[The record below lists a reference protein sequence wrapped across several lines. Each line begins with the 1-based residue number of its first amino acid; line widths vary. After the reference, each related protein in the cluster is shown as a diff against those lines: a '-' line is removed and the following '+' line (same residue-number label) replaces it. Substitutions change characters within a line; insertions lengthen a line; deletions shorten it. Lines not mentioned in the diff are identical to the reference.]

1 LNAKNRQLITTLIV
15 FLSTNELIL
24 YRYQKQ
30 KSIVFNLLEY
40 SVLITDFNLLMNL
53 TFYFKKYK
61 IITVGLL
68 TLLLFYAFYLPEQLF
83 NKPTATVIES
93 TEGELLGA
101 QIASDGQWR
110 FPKCDSVPEKFKHC
124 IIQFEDAHFYQHP
137 GFNPISIVKALKS
150 NISKRNIV
158 RGGSTITQQVIRL
171 SRNGKSRT
179 YLEKLKELIL
189 ATRLEINYSKNEI
202 LNYYA
207 SNAPFGGNVV
217 GIDVASWRYF
227 GIQAHQLS
235 WAESAT
241 LAVLPNAPSL
251 IYPGKNQQRLVEKR
265 NRLLHKLYNQK
276 IIDTLTY
283 QLAIQETLPQK
294 PFPLPQKAP
303 HLLQKIAKSNKGE
316 RIKTSVKYNTQ
327 EILNTVVRQ
336 HHSILKQN
344 EVHNMAVLVL
354 DVKTKKI
361 LGYVGNTPTIKEN
374 QKDVN
379 VIDAPRST
387 GSVLKPLLYMAMLD
401 KGELLPNTLVPDIPT
416 TIADYKPENFNLQ
429 YTGAVTAK
437 KALAKSLNIPA
448 VRMLHQYGLARF
460 YDELGKFKLKHVNK
474 GANHYGLSL
483 ILGGAESSLWDLC
496 NTYASLAGTLNHYTE
511 SSSEYYTHEFNKASF
526 IKNETTDLGKL
537 THEKPVFNA
546 GSIYLAF
553 EAMKEVNRPEGD
565 EAWKFYDSSKEIAWK
580 TGTSFGNRDAW
591 AIGVTK
597 GIVVGV
603 WVGNADGEGRP
614 DLTGINSAAPVLFD
628 VFNLFPKSTWF
639 AKPFDELAEVNT
651 CTQSGYLATELCDT
665 NKTWIPAL
673 GKRFKACPFHH
684 LVHLDKNS
692 NHRVNTSCETLENI
706 EHTPWFTLPPLQEWY
721 YKKHHAN
728 YKTLPELRDDCKQ
741 ETGRTM
747 DFISPKNNSTII
759 LAKNEH
765 EKTNPIILKIAHIN
779 PETKVFWY
787 IDNKYIQTTETF
799 HEIGVLPTEGRH
811 TITVVDAIGN
821 ELKRT
826 ITVKR

>member
-1 LNAKNRQLITTLIV
+1 MNTITT
-15 FLSTNELIL
+15 F
-24 YRYQKQ
+24 
-30 KSIVFNLLEY
+30 
-40 SVLITDFNLLMNL
+40 
-53 TFYFKKYK
+53 FKKHK
-61 IITVGLL
+61 IKTTMLFIA
-68 TLLLFYAFYLPEQLF
+68 LLFYGFCLPEQLF

-93 TEGELLGA
+93 TEGNLLGA

-110 FPKCDSVPEKFKHC
+110 FPKSDSVPAKFKHC
-124 IIQFEDAHFYQHP
+124 IVQFEDAHFYQHP
-137 GFNPISIVKALKS
+137 GFNPISIFKALKS
-150 NISKRNIV
+150 NISKGSVV

-179 YLEKLKELIL
+179 YFEKLKELIL
-189 ATRLEINYSKNEI
+189 ATRLEISASKEVI
-202 LNYYA
+202 LNYYV

-227 GIQAHQLS
+227 GVQPYQLS

-251 IYPGKNQQRLVEKR
+251 IYPGKNQQKLVKKR
-265 NRLLHKLYNQK
+265 NRLLNKLCQQK

-294 PFPLPQKAP
+294 PFPLPQIAP
-303 HLLQKIAKSNKGE
+303 HLLQKIAKSSKGQ
-316 RIKTSVKYNTQ
+316 RIKTSVKYSVQ
-327 EILNTVVRQ
+327 ESINNIVKQ

-344 EVHNMAVLVL
+344 GVHNMAVLVL
-354 DVKTKKI
+354 DVKTKKV
-361 LGYVGNTPTIKEN
+361 LGYVGNTPTTKEN

-379 VIDAPRST
+379 IIDAPRST
-387 GSVLKPLLYMAMLD
+387 GSVLKPFLYMAMLD
-401 KGELLPNTLVPDIPT
+401 KGELLPNTLVADIPT
-416 TIADYKPENFNLQ
+416 TIANYTPQNFNLQ
-429 YTGAVTAK
+429 YTGAVSAK

-460 YDELGKFKLKHVNK
+460 YDELGDFKLKHINK
-474 GANHYGLSL
+474 GADHYGLSL
-483 ILGGAESSLWDLC
+483 ILGGAESNLWDLC
-496 NTYASLAGTLNHYTE
+496 NTYASLAGTVNHYTE
-511 SSSEYYTHEFNKASF
+511 TSSEYHTKEFDKSSF
-526 IKNETTDLGKL
+526 IKNQSTYFGEL
-537 THEKPVFNA
+537 TLEKTIFDA

-597 GIVVGV
+597 DIVVGV

-614 DLTGINSAAPVLFD
+614 NLTGINSGAPVLFD

-639 AKPFDELAEVNT
+639 IKPYDELVEVST
-651 CTQSGYLATELCDT
+651 CTQSGYMATESC
-665 NKTWIPAL
+665 KTTKNWIPSV
-673 GKRFKACPFHH
+673 GSRFKPCPFHH
-684 LVHLDKNS
+684 IVHLDKNS
-692 NHRVNTSCETLENI
+692 NYRVNTSCEALDNI
-706 EHTPWFTLPPLQEWY
+706 ENTPWFTLPPLQEWY

-728 YKTLPELRDDCKQ
+728 YKTLPKLRDDCAR
-741 ETGRTM
+741 ETGATM
-747 DFISPKNNSTII
+747 DFISPKNNSTVI

-765 EKTNPIILKIAHIN
+765 EKTNPLILKIAHVK

-787 IDNKYIQTTETF
+787 VDDVFIQTTETF
-799 HEIGVLPTEGRH
+799 HEVGVLPNAGKH
-811 TITVVDAIGN
+811 IITVVDALGN

>member
-1 LNAKNRQLITTLIV
+1 M
-15 FLSTNELIL
+15 IL
-24 YRYQKQ
+24 
-30 KSIVFNLLEY
+30 L
-40 SVLITDFNLLMNL
+40 
-53 TFYFKKYK
+53 FYLKKHK
-61 IITVGLL
+61 IKTVGLL
-68 TLLLFYAFYLPEQLF
+68 ILLLFYAFCLPKELF

-93 TEGELLGA
+93 SEGVLLGA

-110 FPKCDSVPEKFKHC
+110 FPKSDSVPAKFKQC
-124 IIQFEDAHFYQHP
+124 IIQFEDAYFYQHP
-137 GFNPISIVKALKS
+137 GFNPISIFKALKS
-150 NISKRNIV
+150 NINKGSVV

-171 SRNGKSRT
+171 SRDGKSRT
-179 YLEKLKELIL
+179 YFEKLKELIL
-189 ATRLEINYSKNEI
+189 ATRLEISTSKDAI

-227 GIQAHQLS
+227 GVQPYQLS

-251 IYPGKNQQRLVEKR
+251 IYPGKNQLKLVKKR
-265 NRLLHKLYNQK
+265 NRLLHKLCQQK

-283 QLAIQETLPQK
+283 QLAIQELLPQK
-294 PFPLPQKAP
+294 PFPLPQIAP

-316 RIKTSVKYNTQ
+316 RIKTSIKLSAQESINTIVK
-327 EILNTVVRQ
+327 Q

-354 DVKTKKI
+354 DVNTKKV
-361 LGYVGNTPTIKEN
+361 LSYVGNTPTTKEN

-379 VIDAPRST
+379 IIDAPRST

-401 KGELLPNTLVPDIPT
+401 KGELLPNTLVADIPT
-416 TIADYKPENFNLQ
+416 TIADYTPQNFNLQ
-429 YTGAVTAK
+429 YSGAVSAK

-448 VRMLHQYGLARF
+448 VRMLQQYGLARF
-460 YDELGKFKLKHVNK
+460 YDELSQFKLKHVNK
-474 GANHYGLSL
+474 GVDHYGLSL

-496 NTYASLAGTLNHYTE
+496 NTYASLAGTVNHYTE
-511 SSSEYYTHEFNKASF
+511 NSSEYYTNEYDKASL
-526 IKNETTDLGKL
+526 IKHGATNFGKL
-537 THEKPVFNA
+537 TPEKTIIDA

-597 GIVVGV
+597 DIVVGV

-614 DLTGINSAAPVLFD
+614 NLTGINSAAPVLFD
-628 VFNLFPKSTWF
+628 VFNVFPKSTWF
-639 AKPFDELAEVNT
+639 AKPFDELVEVNT
-651 CTQSGYLATELCDT
+651 CTQSGYLATEHCEIT
-665 NKTWIPAL
+665 KSWIPRV
-673 GKRFKACPFHH
+673 GNRFKPCPFHH
-684 LVHLDKNS
+684 VVHIDKNS
-692 NHRVNTSCETLENI
+692 NYRVNTSCETLDNI
-706 EHTPWFTLPPLQEWY
+706 KSIPWFTIPPLQEWY

-728 YKTLPELRDDCKQ
+728 YKTLPNFRADCKQ
-741 ETGRTM
+741 ESDRTM
-747 DFISPKNNSTII
+747 DFIFPKNNSKII
-759 LAKNEH
+759 LAKNEY
-765 EKTNPIILKIAHIN
+765 EKTNPLILKIAHTN

-787 IDNKYIQTTETF
+787 IDNEFIKTTETF
-799 HEIGVLPTEGRH
+799 HEIGVLPSAGKH
-811 TITVVDAIGN
+811 IVTVVDELGN
-821 ELKRT
+821 EIKQT
-826 ITVKR
+826 IFIER

>member
-1 LNAKNRQLITTLIV
+1 
-15 FLSTNELIL
+15 
-24 YRYQKQ
+24 
-30 KSIVFNLLEY
+30 
-40 SVLITDFNLLMNL
+40 MNL
-53 TFYFKKYK
+53 TFYLKKHK
-61 IITVGLL
+61 IIAVGILI
-68 TLLLFYAFYLPEQLF
+68 LLLFYALCLPEQLF

-137 GFNPISIVKALKS
+137 GFNPVSIFKALKS
-150 NISKRNIV
+150 NISKGNVV

-179 YLEKLKELIL
+179 YFEKLKELIL
-189 ATRLEINYSKNEI
+189 ATRLEISYSKDDI
-202 LNYYA
+202 LNYYT

-227 GIQAHQLS
+227 GVKAHQLS

-251 IYPGKNQQRLVEKR
+251 IYPGKNQQKLFKKR
-265 NRLLHKLYNQK
+265 NRLLHKLCQQK

-283 QLAIQETLPQK
+283 QLAIQESLPQK
-294 PFPLPQKAP
+294 PFSLPQIAP
-303 HLLQKIAKSNKGE
+303 HLLQKIAKSNRGK
-316 RIKTSVKYNTQ
+316 RIRTSVKLNIQESVNT
-327 EILNTVVRQ
+327 IVKQ
-336 HHSILKQN
+336 HHAILKQN

-354 DVKTKKI
+354 DVKTKKVLSYI
-361 LGYVGNTPTIKEN
+361 GNTPTTKEN

-379 VIDAPRST
+379 IIDAPRST
-387 GSVLKPLLYMAMLD
+387 GSVLKPLLYIAMLD

-416 TIADYKPENFNLQ
+416 TIANYKPENFNLQ
-429 YTGAVTAK
+429 YTGAVAAK

-460 YDELGKFKLKHVNK
+460 YDELGKFKLRNINK
-474 GANHYGLSL
+474 GADHYGLSL
-483 ILGGAESSLWDLC
+483 ILGGAESNLWDLC

-511 SSSEYYTHEFNKASF
+511 SSSEYYTNEFNKASF
-526 IKNETTDLGKL
+526 TKNEITDLGKL
-537 THEKPVFNA
+537 THEKPIFDA

-597 GIVVGV
+597 NIAVGV

-614 DLTGINSAAPVLFD
+614 NLTGINSAAPVLFD

-639 AKPFDELAEVNT
+639 AKPFDELTEVNT
-651 CTQSGYLATELCDT
+651 CTQSGYLATELCET

-673 GKRFKACPFHH
+673 GNRFKACPFHH
-684 LVHLDKNS
+684 LIHLDKNS
-692 NHRVNTSCETLENI
+692 NHRVNTSCETLDNI
-706 EHTPWFTLPPLQEWY
+706 ENTPWFILPPLQEWY

-728 YKTLPELRDDCKQ
+728 YKTLPELRTDCKQ

-747 DFISPKNNSTII
+747 DFISPKNNGTII

-765 EKTNPIILKIAHIN
+765 EKMNPIILKIAHIN

-799 HEIGVLPTEGRH
+799 HEIGILPTIGKH
-811 TITVVDAIGN
+811 TITVVDALGN
-821 ELKRT
+821 ELKRNIT
-826 ITVKR
+826 IAH

>member
-1 LNAKNRQLITTLIV
+1 MLLIA
-15 FLSTNELIL
+15 
-24 YRYQKQ
+24 
-30 KSIVFNLLEY
+30 
-40 SVLITDFNLLMNL
+40 
-53 TFYFKKYK
+53 
-61 IITVGLL
+61 
-68 TLLLFYAFYLPEQLF
+68 LLFYVFCLPEKLF

-93 TEGELLGA
+93 TEGNLLGA

-110 FPKCDSVPEKFKHC
+110 FPKSDSVPTKFNHC
-124 IIQFEDAHFYQHP
+124 IIQFEDAHFYKHP
-137 GFNPISIVKALKS
+137 GFNPISIFKALKS
-150 NISKRNIV
+150 NISKGSVV

-179 YLEKLKELIL
+179 YFEKLKELIL
-189 ATRLEINYSKNEI
+189 ATRLEISASKEVI
-202 LNYYA
+202 LNYYV

-227 GIQAHQLS
+227 GVQPYQLS

-251 IYPGKNQQRLVEKR
+251 IYPGKNQQKLVKKR
-265 NRLLHKLYNQK
+265 NRLLNKLCQQK

-294 PFPLPQKAP
+294 PFPLPQIAP
-303 HLLQKIAKSNKGE
+303 HLLQKIAKSSKGQ
-316 RIKTSVKYNTQ
+316 RIKTSVKYSVQ
-327 EILNTVVRQ
+327 ESINNIVKQ

-344 EVHNMAVLVL
+344 GVHNMAVLVL
-354 DVKTKKI
+354 DVKTKKV
-361 LGYVGNTPTIKEN
+361 LGYVGNTPTTKEN

-379 VIDAPRST
+379 IIDAPRST
-387 GSVLKPLLYMAMLD
+387 GSVLKPFLYMAMLD
-401 KGELLPNTLVPDIPT
+401 KGELLPNTLVADIPT
-416 TIADYKPENFNLQ
+416 TIANYTPQNFNLQ
-429 YTGAVTAK
+429 YTGAVSAK

-460 YDELGKFKLKHVNK
+460 YDELGDFKLKHINK
-474 GANHYGLSL
+474 GADHYGLSL
-483 ILGGAESSLWDLC
+483 ILGGAESNLWDLC
-496 NTYASLAGTLNHYTE
+496 NTYASLAGTVNHYTE
-511 SSSEYYTHEFNKASF
+511 TSSEYHTKEFDKSSF
-526 IKNETTDLGKL
+526 IKNQSTYFGEL
-537 THEKPVFNA
+537 TLEKTIFDA

-597 GIVVGV
+597 DIVVGV

-614 DLTGINSAAPVLFD
+614 NLTGINSGAPVLFD

-639 AKPFDELAEVNT
+639 IKPYDELVEVST
-651 CTQSGYLATELCDT
+651 CTQSGYMATESC
-665 NKTWIPAL
+665 KTTKNWIPSV
-673 GKRFKACPFHH
+673 GSRFKPCPFHH
-684 LVHLDKNS
+684 IVHLDKNS
-692 NHRVNTSCETLENI
+692 NYRVNTSCEALDNI
-706 EHTPWFTLPPLQEWY
+706 ENTPWFTLPPLQEWY

-728 YKTLPELRDDCKQ
+728 YKTLPKLRDDCAR
-741 ETGRTM
+741 ETGATM
-747 DFISPKNNSTII
+747 DFISPKNNSTVI

-765 EKTNPIILKIAHIN
+765 EKTNPLILKIAHVK

-787 IDNKYIQTTETF
+787 VDDVFIQTTETF
-799 HEIGVLPTEGRH
+799 HEVGVLPNAGKH
-811 TITVVDAIGN
+811 IITVVDALGN

>member
-1 LNAKNRQLITTLIV
+1 MNTITT
-15 FLSTNELIL
+15 FL
-24 YRYQKQ
+24 
-30 KSIVFNLLEY
+30 
-40 SVLITDFNLLMNL
+40 
-53 TFYFKKYK
+53 KKHK
-61 IITVGLL
+61 IKTTMLFIA
-68 TLLLFYAFYLPEQLF
+68 LLFYGFCLPEQLF

-93 TEGELLGA
+93 TEGNLLGA

-110 FPKCDSVPEKFKHC
+110 FPKSDSVPTKFKHC
-124 IIQFEDAHFYQHP
+124 IVQFEDAHFYQHP
-137 GFNPISIVKALKS
+137 GFNPISIFKALKS
-150 NISKRNIV
+150 NINKGSVV

-179 YLEKLKELIL
+179 YFEKLKELIL
-189 ATRLEINYSKNEI
+189 ATRLEIRESKDEI

-227 GIQAHQLS
+227 GVQPYQLS

-251 IYPGKNQQRLVEKR
+251 IYPGKNQQKLVKKR
-265 NRLLHKLYNQK
+265 NRLLNKLCQQK

-294 PFPLPQKAP
+294 PFPLPQIAT
-303 HLLQKIAKSNKGE
+303 HLLQKIAKSNKGQ

-327 EILNTVVRQ
+327 ESINNIVKQ

-344 EVHNMAVLVL
+344 GVHNMAVLVL
-354 DVKTKKI
+354 DVKTKNV
-361 LGYVGNTPTIKEN
+361 LGYVGNTPTTKEN

-379 VIDAPRST
+379 IIDAPRST

-401 KGELLPNTLVPDIPT
+401 KGELLPNTLVADIPT
-416 TIADYKPENFNLQ
+416 TIANYTPQNFNLQ
-429 YTGAVTAK
+429 YTGAVSAK

-460 YDELGKFKLKHVNK
+460 YDELGKFKLKHINK

-496 NTYASLAGTLNHYTE
+496 NTYASLAGTVNHYTE
-511 SSSEYYTHEFNKASF
+511 TSSEYYTNEFVKVSFTKNKPIDFS
-526 IKNETTDLGKL
+526 KL
-537 THEKPVFNA
+537 NLEKTIFDA

-591 AIGVTK
+591 AIGVTND
-597 GIVVGV
+597 IVVGV

-614 DLTGINSAAPVLFD
+614 GLTGINSAAPVLFD

-639 AKPFDELAEVNT
+639 TKPYDELVEVNT
-651 CTQSGYLATELCDT
+651 CSQSGYLATELCET
-665 NKTWIPAL
+665 TKSWIPSV
-673 GKRFKACPFHH
+673 GSRFNPCPFHH
-684 LVHLDKNS
+684 LVHIDKNS
-692 NHRVNTSCETLENI
+692 NYRVNTSCEALDNI
-706 EHTPWFTLPPLQEWY
+706 ENTPWFTLPPLQEWY

-728 YKTLPELRDDCKQ
+728 YKTLPKLRDDCSR
-741 ETGRTM
+741 ETGVTM

-765 EKTNPIILKIAHIN
+765 EKTNPLILKIAHTN

-787 IDNKYIQTTETF
+787 IDNKFIQTTETF
-799 HEIGVLPTEGRH
+799 HEIGVLPEAGKH

>member
-1 LNAKNRQLITTLIV
+1 MPFIA
-15 FLSTNELIL
+15 
-24 YRYQKQ
+24 
-30 KSIVFNLLEY
+30 
-40 SVLITDFNLLMNL
+40 
-53 TFYFKKYK
+53 
-61 IITVGLL
+61 
-68 TLLLFYAFYLPEQLF
+68 LLFYAFCLPEQLF

-93 TEGELLGA
+93 TEGNLLGA

-110 FPKCDSVPEKFKHC
+110 FPKSDSVPTKFKQC

-137 GFNPISIVKALKS
+137 GFNPISIFKALKS
-150 NISKRNIV
+150 NISKGSVV

-179 YLEKLKELIL
+179 YFEKLKELLL
-189 ATRLEINYSKNEI
+189 ATRLEISESKEEI

-227 GIQAHQLS
+227 GVQPHQLS

-251 IYPGKNQQRLVEKR
+251 IYPGKNQQKLVNKR
-265 NRLLHKLYNQK
+265 NRLLSKLRKQK

-294 PFPLPQKAP
+294 PFPLPQIAP
-303 HLLQKIAKSNKGE
+303 HLLQKTAISNKGK
-316 RIKTSVKYNTQ
+316 RIKTSVKYNIQ
-327 EILNTVVRQ
+327 ESINTIVKQ
-336 HHSILKQN
+336 HHAILKQN
-344 EVHNMAVLVL
+344 GVHNMAVLVL
-354 DVKTKKI
+354 DVKTKKV
-361 LGYVGNTPTIKEN
+361 LGYVGNTPTTKEN

-379 VIDAPRST
+379 IIDAPRST

-401 KGELLPNTLVPDIPT
+401 KGELLPNALVADIPT
-416 TIADYKPENFNLQ
+416 TIDNYTPKNFNLQ
-429 YTGAVTAK
+429 YSGAVSAK

-448 VRMLHQYGLARF
+448 VRMLQKYGLGRF
-460 YDELGKFKLKHVNK
+460 YDELGQFKLKHINK
-474 GANHYGLSL
+474 GADHYGLSL

-496 NTYASLAGTLNHYTE
+496 NTYASLAGTVNHYTE
-511 SSSEYYTHEFNKASF
+511 TSSEYYTKEFNKSSF
-526 IKNETTDLGKL
+526 IKNHPSDSGELILDKTIFD
-537 THEKPVFNA
+537 A

-565 EAWKFYDSSKEIAWK
+565 EAWKFYDSSKEISWK

-591 AIGVTK
+591 AIGITK
-597 GIVVGV
+597 DIVVGV

-639 AKPFDELAEVNT
+639 TKPYDELVEVNT
-651 CTQSGYLATELCDT
+651 CTQSGYLATELCT
-665 NKTWIPAL
+665 TTKNWIPSV
-673 GKRFKACPFHH
+673 GNRFKACPFHH
-684 LVHLDKNS
+684 LIHVDKNS
-692 NHRVNTSCETLENI
+692 NYRVNTSCETLDNI
-706 EHTPWFTLPPLQEWY
+706 KNTPWFTLPPLQEWY
-721 YKKHHAN
+721 YKKHHTN
-728 YKTLPELRDDCKQ
+728 YKSLPKLRNDCTR
-741 ETGRTM
+741 ETDTTM

-765 EKTNPIILKIAHIN
+765 EKTNPLIVKIAHTN

-787 IDNKYIQTTETF
+787 IDNEFIQTTETF
-799 HEIGVLPTEGRH
+799 HEIGVLPNPGKH
-811 TITVVDAIGN
+811 TITVVDALGN
-821 ELKRT
+821 ELKRKIT
-826 ITVKR
+826 IE

>member
-1 LNAKNRQLITTLIV
+1 MLFIA
-15 FLSTNELIL
+15 
-24 YRYQKQ
+24 
-30 KSIVFNLLEY
+30 
-40 SVLITDFNLLMNL
+40 
-53 TFYFKKYK
+53 
-61 IITVGLL
+61 
-68 TLLLFYAFYLPEQLF
+68 LLFYAFCLPKQLF

-93 TEGELLGA
+93 AEGNLLGA

-110 FPKCDSVPEKFKHC
+110 FPKSDSVPTKFKHC

-137 GFNPISIVKALKS
+137 GFNPISIFKALKS
-150 NISKRNIV
+150 NISKGSVV

-171 SRNGKSRT
+171 SRDGKSRT
-179 YLEKLKELIL
+179 YFEKVKELIL
-189 ATRLEINYSKNEI
+189 ATRLEISTSKEEI
-202 LNYYA
+202 LNYYT

-227 GIQAHQLS
+227 GVQPHQLS
-235 WAESAT
+235 WAETAT

-251 IYPGKNQQRLVEKR
+251 IYPGKNQQKLVNKR
-265 NRLLHKLYNQK
+265 NRLLSKLRQQK

-294 PFPLPQKAP
+294 PFPLPQIAS
-303 HLLQKIAKSNKGE
+303 HLLQKIAISNMGK
-316 RIKTSVKYNTQ
+316 RIKTTVKYSTQ
-327 EILNTVVRQ
+327 ESINNIVKQ

-344 EVHNMAVLVL
+344 GVHNMAVLVL
-354 DVKTKKI
+354 DVKTKKV
-361 LGYVGNTPTIKEN
+361 LGYVGNTPTTKEN

-379 VIDAPRST
+379 IIDAPRST

-401 KGELLPNTLVPDIPT
+401 KGELLPNALVADIPT
-416 TIADYKPENFNLQ
+416 TIANYTPQNFNLQ
-429 YTGAVTAK
+429 YTGAVSAK

-448 VRMLHQYGLARF
+448 VRMLQKYGLGRF
-460 YDELGKFKLKHVNK
+460 YDELGQFKLKHINK
-474 GANHYGLSL
+474 GADHYGLSL

-496 NTYASLAGTLNHYTE
+496 NTYASLVGTVNHFTE
-511 SSSEYYTHEFNKASF
+511 TSSEYYTKEFDKSSF
-526 IKNETTDLGKL
+526 IKNQATDFGEL
-537 THEKPVFNA
+537 TLEKTIFDA

-597 GIVVGV
+597 DIVVGV

-639 AKPFDELAEVNT
+639 TKPYDELVAINT
-651 CTQSGYLATELCDT
+651 CTKSGYLATELCET
-665 NKTWIPAL
+665 TKSWIPNI
-673 GKRFKACPFHH
+673 GSRFKPCPFHH
-684 LVHLDKNS
+684 LVHIDKNS
-692 NHRVNTSCETLENI
+692 NYRVNTSCVALDNI
-706 EHTPWFTLPPLQEWY
+706 ENTPWFTLPPLQEWY
-721 YKKHHAN
+721 YKKRHAN
-728 YKTLPELRDDCKQ
+728 YKTLPKLRNDCAH
-741 ETGRTM
+741 ETDTTM

-765 EKTNPIILKIAHIN
+765 EKTNPLILKIAHTN
-779 PETKVFWY
+779 PETQVFWY
-787 IDNKYIQTTETF
+787 IDNEFIQTTETF
-799 HEIGVLPTEGRH
+799 HEIGVLPSAGKH
-811 TITVVDAIGN
+811 TITVVDALGN
-821 ELKRT
+821 ELKRNIT
-826 ITVKR
+826 IVR